1 MLKGDTSICYPHLE
15 SVHLA
20 LQILDENPCR
30 DGAILSKQRAI
41 KHGSTF
47 MEGKKTI
54 KNGRSVIWEAKR
66 TVARLVALQVV
77 GWDEGVNGHIV
88 GGLKGLRMIALRN
101 MLDPEKLLEDAND
114 EKLRALEQ
122 TAECEEMG
130 TVEKITNCSKH
141 PVGAVIVNIAQ
152 PNAAS
157 DTVNRLNGQIRED
170 GKRDRLYG

>member
-1 MLKGDTSICYPHLE
+1 
-15 SVHLA
+15 
-20 LQILDENPCR
+20 LDENPCR

-54 KNGRSVIWEAKR
+54 KNGRSVILEARR

-101 MLDPEKLLEDAND
+101 MFDHEKLLEDANH
-114 EKLRALEQ
+114 EKPRAVEQ
-122 TAECEEMG
+122 TMHAECEEMG
-130 TVEKITNCSKH
+130 TVEKITNCLKH
-141 PVGAVIVNIAQ
+141 PVGAVIVNFAQ

-170 GKRDRLYG
+170 GKRDR